1 MTRITALLAI
11 AAAPVLLAGISG
23 VNAAPAGAIKNVV
36 LVHGAFADG
45 SGWQPVAEILAKD
58 GYKVSVVQHPETS
71 LEDDVAATNRVLD
84 ALDGPAVLVGHS
96 YGGMV
101 ISGAGNNPQV
111 KTLVYV
117 AAFAPEVGDTLVSL
131 QASKPPASTAIAPT
145 KDGAFLLI
153 NPAAFHADFAADLP
167 QKQTE
172 FMALS
177 QVPLSVKS
185 ATGQIAAP
193 AWKTKP
199 SYAIVA
205 TEDRSINPELE
216 RWMYKRAHAVTS
228 EVKGSHVI
236 YISQARFVADVIEK
250 AATAAQ

>member
-1 MTRITALLAI
+1 MTKLTAMVTI
-11 AAAPVLLAGISG
+11 AAAPLMIFGSGI
-23 VNAAPAGAIKNVV
+23 VHAAPAGAIKNVV

-58 GYKVSVVQHPETS
+58 GYKVSIVQPPETS

-96 YGGMV
+96 YGGMI
-101 ISGAGNNPQV
+101 ISGAGTNAHV
-111 KTLVYV
+111 KSLVYV
-117 AAFAPEVGDTLVSL
+117 AAFMPEVGESLGSL
-131 QASKPPASTAIAPT
+131 QASKPPAGNAIAPT

-167 QKQTE
+167 QAQSD

-185 ATGQIAAP
+185 AGGQIAAP

-205 TEDRSINPELE
+205 TEDRSINPDLE

-236 YISQARFVADVIEK
+236 YISQAPAVAEVIEK
-250 AATAAQ
+250 AAAAQ

>member
-1 MTRITALLAI
+1 MTKFTALITL
-11 AAAPVLLAGISG
+11 AAAPILLAGQGIAH
-23 VNAAPAGAIKNVV
+23 AAPAGAIKNVV

-45 SGWQPVAEILAKD
+45 SGWQAVAEILAKD

-71 LEDDVAATNRVLD
+71 LEDDVAATDRVLD

-101 ISGAGNNPQV
+101 ISGAGNNPHV
-111 KTLVYV
+111 KSLVYV
-117 AAFAPEVGDTLVSL
+117 AAFAPEVGETLVSL
-131 QASKPPASTAIAPT
+131 QASNPPAGKGIAPT
-145 KDGAFLLI
+145 KDGAYLLI
-153 NPAAFHADFAADLP
+153 NPAVFHADFAADLP
-167 QKQTE
+167 QAQTD
-172 FMALS
+172 FMARS

-205 TEDRSINPELE
+205 TEDRSINPDLE
-216 RWMYKRAHAVTS
+216 RSMYKRAHAVTS

-236 YISQARFVADVIEK
+236 YISQPRLAADVIEK
-250 AATAAQ
+250 AATAQ

>member
-1 MTRITALLAI
+1 MTRITTLLTI
-11 AAAPVLLAGISG
+11 GTLPLLLAGAG
-23 VNAAPAGAIKNVV
+23 MVHAAPAGAVKNIV

-45 SGWQPVAEILAKD
+45 SGWQPVAEILARD
-58 GYKVSVVQHPETS
+58 GYKVSVVQPPETS

-96 YGGMV
+96 YGGMI
-101 ISGAGNNPQV
+101 ISGAGNNANA

-117 AAFAPEVGDTLVSL
+117 AAFMPDVGESLGSL
-131 QASKPPASTAIAPT
+131 QASKPPAGHSIAPT
-145 KDGAFLLI
+145 KDGAYLLI

-167 QKQTE
+167 QAQTD

-185 ATGQIAAP
+185 ASGQIAAP

-236 YISQARFVADVIEK
+236 YISQPRLVADVIEK
-250 AATAAQ
+250 AANAQ

>member
-1 MTRITALLAI
+1 MTRITFLLAI
-11 AAAPVLLAGISG
+11 AAAPVLLAGASAQ
-23 VNAAPAGAIKNVV
+23 AAPAGTIKNVV

-45 SGWQPVAEILAKD
+45 SGWKPVADILARD

-101 ISGAGNNPQV
+101 ISGAGANPHV
-111 KTLVYV
+111 KSLVYV
-117 AAFAPEVGDTLVSL
+117 AAFMPEVGDTLVSL
-131 QASKPPASTAIAPT
+131 QASDPPAGKGIAPT
-145 KDGAFLLI
+145 KDGAYLLI
-153 NPAAFHADFAADLP
+153 NPAVFHADFAADLP
-167 QKQTE
+167 QAQSD

-185 ATGQIAAP
+185 ASGQIAAP

-205 TEDRSINPELE
+205 TEDRSINPDLE
-216 RWMYKRAHAVTS
+216 RSMYKRAHAVTT

-236 YISQARFVADVIEK
+236 YISQARFVADTIEK
-250 AATAAQ
+250 AALAAQ

>member
-1 MTRITALLAI
+1 MTKIAFLLAI
-11 AAAPVLLAGISG
+11 ATAPVLLAGT
-23 VNAAPAGAIKNVV
+23 VHAAPAGAVRNVV

-45 SGWQPVAEILAKD
+45 SGWQPVAEILARD
-58 GYKVSVVQHPETS
+58 GYKVSVVQPPEAS
-71 LEDDVAATNRVLD
+71 LEDDVAATNRTLD

-96 YGGMV
+96 YGGM
-101 ISGAGNNPQV
+101 IITGAGTNPHV
-111 KTLVYV
+111 KSLVYV
-117 AAFAPEVGDTLVSL
+117 AAFAPDVGESLGSL
-131 QASKPPASTAIAPT
+131 QGTKPPASHAIAPT

-153 NPAAFHADFAADLP
+153 NPADFHADFAADLP
-167 QKQTE
+167 QAQSD

-185 ATGQIAAP
+185 AGGQIAAP

-205 TEDRSINPELE
+205 TEDRSINPDLE
-216 RWMYKRAHAVTS
+216 RWMYKRANAVTS

-236 YISQARFVADVIEK
+236 YISQARAVAEVIEK
-250 AATAAQ
+250 AAAAQ

>member
-1 MTRITALLAI
+1 MTKFTALLTI
-11 AAAPVLLAGISG
+11 AAAPVLLAAQGLAQ
-23 VNAAPAGAIKNVV
+23 AAPAGTIKNVV

-101 ISGAGNNPQV
+101 ISGAGNNPHV
-111 KTLVYV
+111 KSLVYV
-117 AAFAPEVGDTLVSL
+117 AAFMPDVGDTLVSL
-131 QASKPPASTAIAPT
+131 QASQPPAGKGIAPT
-145 KDGAFLLI
+145 KDGAYLLI
-153 NPAAFHADFAADLP
+153 NPAVFHADFAADLP
-167 QKQTE
+167 QAQTD

-185 ATGQIAAP
+185 ATAQIAAP

-205 TEDRSINPELE
+205 TQDRSINPDLE

-236 YISQARFVADVIEK
+236 YISQPRFVADVIEK
-250 AATAAQ
+250 AAAAQ

>member
-1 MTRITALLAI
+1 MTRITFLLAI
-11 AAAPVLLAGISG
+11 AAAPVLLAGASAQ
-23 VNAAPAGAIKNVV
+23 AAPAGTIKNVV

-45 SGWQPVAEILAKD
+45 SGWKPVADILARD

-101 ISGAGNNPQV
+101 ISGAGANPHV
-111 KTLVYV
+111 KSLVYV
-117 AAFAPEVGDTLVSL
+117 AAFMPEVGDTLVSL
-131 QASKPPASTAIAPT
+131 QASNPPAGKGIAPT
-145 KDGAFLLI
+145 KDGAYLLI
-153 NPAAFHADFAADLP
+153 NPAVFHADFAADLP
-167 QKQTE
+167 QAQSD

-185 ATGQIAAP
+185 ASGQIAAP

-205 TEDRSINPELE
+205 TEDRSINPDLE
-216 RWMYKRAHAVTS
+216 RSMYKRAHAVTT

-236 YISQARFVADVIEK
+236 YISQARFVADTIEK
-250 AATAAQ
+250 AALAAQ